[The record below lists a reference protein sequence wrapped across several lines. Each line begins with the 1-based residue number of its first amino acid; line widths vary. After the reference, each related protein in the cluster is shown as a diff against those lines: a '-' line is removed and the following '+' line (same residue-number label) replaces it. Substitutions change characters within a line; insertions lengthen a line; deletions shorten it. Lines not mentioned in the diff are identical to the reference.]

1 MKNIILRFK
10 CDKCGKIFT
19 ARDLSEKQYKIGD
32 NAPCSCCGN
41 VKVWSIEELC
51 NPEDCK
57 DGGSLYPSKQLY
69 GRNTMT
75 DKEIGKTA
83 REIAERGNTAEVKRN
98 KDGIVILEVGKKIV
112 RKDNVSADKEL

>member
-1 MKNIILRFK
+1 
-10 CDKCGKIFT
+10 
-19 ARDLSEKQYKIGD
+19 
-32 NAPCSCCGN
+32 
-41 VKVWSIEELC
+41 
-51 NPEDCK
+51 
-57 DGGSLYPSKQLY
+57 
-69 GRNTMT
+69 MT